1 MRKLM
6 RKLKE
11 LELKS
16 NSLAVRC
23 ENLNQE
29 NMRLREKILELQ
41 IQSDDKV
48 ENAFEIVF
56 GNIDVGNV
64 EFGDDSILTSARLVL
79 RGDFRSV
86 SNFIKNL
93 LKSKTR

>member
-1 MRKLM
+1 M

-11 LELKS
+11 LELK
-16 NSLAVRC
+16 NNDLTVRC
-23 ENLNQE
+23 ENLSKE
-29 NMRLREKILELQ
+29 NERLCEKILELQ

-56 GNIDVGNV
+56 GNINVGNV
-64 EFGDDSILTSARLVL
+64 EFGGDSILTSARLDL